1 MNTVTI
7 KGDIYHKYFDDKA
20 FCKSAALQSL
30 EYIKRYRET
39 GEVAFYSVIVAADDN
54 SSHQIVFLA
63 NRYPTKDEDSGTSYS
78 ILVAMPLYMK
88 QSEHQTIGVVLN
100 YDVSIKDN
108 AFDVYIDFPDG
119 DDMKEI
125 NQEVIDDLGDNLNDW
140 PEEIIDKLQ
149 AKTVPII
156 CLFARVQMSA
166 LKTSRKIQKAIR
178 RAQSKPMKFQPLD
191 APQKPNVIRLD
202 EKMTLTIDISDGAD
216 SKREFI
222 RHCEAWMVRGHYRHY
237 KSGKVVYISPYKK
250 GKGKLNDKIYEATK
264 E

>member
-7 KGDIYHKYFDDKA
+7 KSDIYHRYFDDKA

-30 EYIKRYRET
+30 EYMRRYSET
-39 GEVAFYSVIVAADDN
+39 GEVAFYGVIVSADDN
-54 SSHQIVFLA
+54 SSQQIAFLA
-63 NRYPTKDEDSGTSYS
+63 NRYPTNEYTGTSYS
-78 ILVAMPLYMK
+78 VLVAMPIYMK
-88 QSEHQTIGVVLN
+88 KSKQRTIGAVLN
-100 YDVSIKDN
+100 YDVSVKGNLLDIYVDLPN
-108 AFDVYIDFPDG
+108 G

-125 NQEVIDDLGDNLNDW
+125 N
-140 PEEIIDKLQ
+140 EEITTDFGDDINKWPTDILDKLQ

-156 CLFARVQMSA
+156 CLFAKVQMSA

-178 RAQSKPMKFQPLD
+178 RAQSKPMKFQPLGT
-191 APQKPNVIRLD
+191 PQKPNVIRLD
-202 EKMTLTIDISDGAD
+202 EKMTLTIDISDVAD

-237 KSGKVVYISPYKK
+237 KSGKAVYISPYKK
-250 GKGKLNDKIYEATK
+250 GKGKLNDKIYKATK